1 MTINEFREAL
11 HGSPFRPFII
21 HLADGRKIPVPHPDF
36 AMVTG
41 AGRTAHISRPGDEW
55 FTVIDLLLVTQL
67 EVPGGNGA
75 KNLSSP

>member
-11 HGSPFRPFII
+11 HATPFQPFVI
-21 HLADGRKIPVPHPDF
+21 HLADGRAIAVKHPDF

-41 AGRTAHISRPGDEW
+41 GGRTAHISQPGDEG

-67 EVPGGNGA
+67 EVNSQTQA
-75 KNLSSP
+75 S